1 LRGIKISVDGK
12 PPERRSEM
20 EQTEEKKV
28 AEVTDEQLAQLVAQN
43 SRLQEQEMAD
53 GGIQPDYILLAK
65 TGTKALNPLEKDLY
79 VEGLAIGDFFIQKDK
94 VKLGNELKVV
104 PLMFLTVYNEME
116 SKSRDSRFLGKW
128 TQEQALQF
136 PLAEGSYFDRQLP
149 NGHILTPSHW
159 VAVEVLGHRDIK
171 FAVIAY
177 KSTGSRIW
185 KSWKEDVRKRSGASA
200 TLVYRLFAD
209 QYESTKGKWLD
220 INYAFDHNLL
230 EKDRNEAVYCLQ
242 KSNEMREAYG
252 KNLLIQKHNL
262 EAITAKPVVAQIEDA
277 SDVEES
283 SGEEELGF

>member
-1 LRGIKISVDGK
+1 MRGIEISVDGK

-28 AEVTDEQLAQLVAQN
+28 TEVTDEQLAQLVAQN

-94 VKLGNELKVV
+94 VKLGSELMVV

>member
-1 LRGIKISVDGK
+1 MRGIEISVDGK

-28 AEVTDEQLAQLVAQN
+28 TEVTDEQLAQLVAQN

-94 VKLGNELKVV
+94 VKFGNELKVV

>member
-1 LRGIKISVDGK
+1 
-12 PPERRSEM
+12 M
-20 EQTEEKKV
+20 EQTEEKTV
-28 AEVTDEQLAQLVAQN
+28 TEVTDEQLAQLVAQN
-43 SRLQEQEMAD
+43 SRLQEQEMEMAD

-94 VKLGNELKVV
+94 VKLASELKVV

-116 SKSRDSRFLGKW
+116 SKSRDSHFLGKW

-171 FAVIAY
+171 FAVIVY

-277 SDVEES
+277 SDVEVS

>member
-1 LRGIKISVDGK
+1 MRGIKISVDGK

-28 AEVTDEQLAQLVAQN
+28 AEVSDDELAQLVAQN
-43 SRLQEQEMAD
+43 SRLQEKEMAD

-79 VEGLAIGDFFIQKDK
+79 VEGLAIGDFFVQKDK
-94 VKLGNELKVV
+94 VKLGSELKVV

-136 PLAEGSYFDRQLP
+136 PLADGSYFDRQLP

>member
-1 LRGIKISVDGK
+1 MRGIKISVDGK

-20 EQTEEKKV
+20 EQTEEKTV
-28 AEVTDEQLAQLVAQN
+28 TEVTDEQLAQLVAQN

-94 VKLGNELKVV
+94 VKLGNELMVV

>member
-1 LRGIKISVDGK
+1 MRGIEISVDGK

-28 AEVTDEQLAQLVAQN
+28 TEVTDEQLAQLVAQN

-79 VEGLAIGDFFIQKDK
+79 VEGLAIGDFFMQKDK
-94 VKLGNELKVV
+94 VKLGSELMVV

-220 INYAFDHNLL
+220 INYTFDHNLL

>member
-1 LRGIKISVDGK
+1 MRGIEISVDGK

-20 EQTEEKKV
+20 EQTEEKTV
-28 AEVTDEQLAQLVAQN
+28 TEVTDEQLAQLVAQN

-94 VKLGNELKVV
+94 VKLASELKVV

-171 FAVIAY
+171 FAVIVY

-277 SDVEES
+277 SDVEVS

>member
-1 LRGIKISVDGK
+1 MRGIEISVDGK

-20 EQTEEKKV
+20 EQTEEKTV
-28 AEVTDEQLAQLVAQN
+28 TEVTDEQLAQLVAQN

-136 PLAEGSYFDRQLP
+136 PLADGSYFDRQLP

-220 INYAFDHNLL
+220 INYAFDYNLL

>member
-1 LRGIKISVDGK
+1 MRGIEISVDGK

-28 AEVTDEQLAQLVAQN
+28 TEVTDEQLAQLVAQN

-94 VKLGNELKVV
+94 VKLGSELKVV

>member
-1 LRGIKISVDGK
+1 MRGIEISVDGK

-28 AEVTDEQLAQLVAQN
+28 TEVTDEQLAQLVAQN

-79 VEGLAIGDFFIQKDK
+79 VEGLAIGDFVMQKDK
-94 VKLGNELKVV
+94 VKLGSELMVV

-171 FAVIAY
+171 FADIAY

-220 INYAFDHNLL
+220 INYTFDHNLL

>member
-1 LRGIKISVDGK
+1 
-12 PPERRSEM
+12 M
-20 EQTEEKKV
+20 ENAVSQTEEKTV
-28 AEVTDEQLAQLVAQN
+28 TEVTDEQLAQLVAQN

-94 VKLGNELKVV
+94 VKLGSELKVI

-230 EKDRNEAVYCLQ
+230 EKDRNEAVYCLL

-262 EAITAKPVVAQIEDA
+262 EAITAKPAVAQIEDA